1 MAEVF
6 SFRTCFKT
14 VPQIFAVGR
23 IMFQSIPVPIPSQLT
38 ANRIRESLG
47 EGGSVAAAVTVA
59 IVSLPVE
66 DRSSA
71 AGIAPPP
78 PLSPVTQDL
87 FRPP

>member
-6 SFRTCFKT
+6 SFRACFKT
-14 VPQIFAVGR
+14 VHQIFAVGR

-71 AGIAPPP
+71 GIAPPP